1 MGNFDIITMFVI
13 HSHIVIPCHTY
24 NCCLLNELSMNLWW
38 SLQWNSA
45 LYNLTVVHWH
55 RYDYCLYLGWN
66 PYHNSFWGDS
76 RPTHEITAP
85 KITKNCRDSIGKIRR
100 STVGCWDSL
109 FPDMPPAVNSWTYDL
124 WWCYFHW
131 MPPCCVNL
139 YISMSHW
146 FHRTQISISER
157 VQIHVWCSNFNI
169 HELLKSLIEICITL
183 PMTDPWCCYI
193 W

>member
-1 MGNFDIITMFVI
+1 
-13 HSHIVIPCHTY
+13 
-24 NCCLLNELSMNLWW
+24 MNLWW